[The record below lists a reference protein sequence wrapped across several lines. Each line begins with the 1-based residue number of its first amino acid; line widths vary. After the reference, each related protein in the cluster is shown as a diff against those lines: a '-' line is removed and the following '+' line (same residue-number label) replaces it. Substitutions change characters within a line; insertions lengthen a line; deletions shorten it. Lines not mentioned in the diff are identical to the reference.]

1 MEHRAGFVNII
12 GHPNVGKS
20 TLMNQLVGEK
30 LSIIT
35 PKAQTTRHRILGIV
49 NEEDSQIIYSDTP
62 GIIDPKY
69 KLQEGMMNFVYSS
82 FQDADVIILIVES
95 GQKQLKDDRLI
106 SFLEFTEK
114 PFLTLINK
122 IDLSNQKDVD
132 EQIKH
137 WEGLFPNA
145 KVFPISALHGF
156 NLGVITDFVKNNL
169 PIHPPYYSKDELT
182 DKTERFIVE
191 EKVREK
197 ILMQY
202 KQEVPYAVEVRC
214 ESFKETESIIKIMA
228 HIFVARESQK
238 VIIIGKGGK
247 KIKHVGADA
256 RKDLESFF
264 GKKIYLELF
273 VKVNK
278 DWRDDERQLKRF
290 GYL

>member
-1 MEHRAGFVNII
+1 
-12 GHPNVGKS
+12 
-20 TLMNQLVGEK
+20 MNQLVGEK

-49 NEEDSQIIYSDTP
+49 NEDDSQIIYSDTP

-82 FQDADVIILIVES
+82 FQDADIIILIVES
-95 GQKQLKDDRLI
+95 GQQQLKDERLMT
-106 SFLEFTEK
+106 FLENTDQ

-122 IDLSNQKDVD
+122 IDLSNQQDV
-132 EQIKH
+132 ETQLLH
-137 WEGLFPNA
+137 WQEKFPRS
-145 KVFPISALHGF
+145 KVIPISALHGF
-156 NLGVITDFVKNNL
+156 NLDAIIHFVKLNL
-169 PIHPPYYSKDELT
+169 PEHPPFYSKEELT

-191 EKVREK
+191 EKIREK

-202 KQEVPYAVEVRC
+202 KQEVPYAVEVKC
-214 ESFKETESIIKIMA
+214 ESFKESKDLIKIMA
-228 HIFVARESQK
+228 NVYVARESQK

-247 KIKHVGADA
+247 KIKHVGTDA
-256 RKDLESFF
+256 RKDLEAFF
-264 GKKIYLELF
+264 NKKIYLELF

-278 DWRDDERQLKRF
+278 DWRDDEKQLKRF